1 MSKSAGTSG
10 DSPHVEKGAHDRKQ
24 AAVEFLQLVVAGRI
38 DEAYQKHVDLQGK
51 HHNPF
56 FPEGFL
62 ALKKAM
68 LENHVQFPS
77 KQLIVK
83 HVLGE
88 GDLVAVHSQ
97 IVLRPGETVV
107 AAVHLLRFQKDRI
120 VEMWDVGQPVPTD
133 SPNKDG
139 AF

>member
-1 MSKSAGTSG
+1 MIDNNA
-10 DSPHVEKGAHDRKQ
+10 RKQ
-24 AAVEFLQLVVAGRI
+24 AALEFLQLVVAGRI
-38 DEAYQKHVDLQGK
+38 DEAYQKHVDLRGK

-56 FPEGFL
+56 YAAGFP

-68 LENHVQFPS
+68 LENHVNFPS

-83 HVLGE
+83 YVLGD
-88 GDLVAVHSQ
+88 GDMVAVHSH
-97 IVLRPGETVV
+97 IVLRPGEPGM
-107 AAVHLLRFQKDRI
+107 AAVHLFRFLSDRI
-120 VEMWDVGQPVPTD
+120 VEMWDCGQPVPAD